1 MSQPPTPRQQAA
13 LNLMSEMFIAIGRV
27 PPAARPGF
35 ALPCWLLP
43 RLAPVLLEEGLPA
56 AAAGAAAGAARI
68 TKVKD
73 YLHMVFLT
81 GEKSGSVAGLL
92 SDVRFNQ

>member
-1 MSQPPTPRQQAA
+1 
-13 LNLMSEMFIAIGRV
+13 MSEMFIAIGRV

-43 RLAPVLLEEGLPA
+43 RLAPVPLEEGLPA
-56 AAAGAAAGAARI
+56 AAAAAAAEAAGAAAGAARI

>member
-1 MSQPPTPRQQAA
+1 
-13 LNLMSEMFIAIGRV
+13 MSEMFIAIGRL

-56 AAAGAAAGAARI
+56 AAAAATAGAAAGAARI